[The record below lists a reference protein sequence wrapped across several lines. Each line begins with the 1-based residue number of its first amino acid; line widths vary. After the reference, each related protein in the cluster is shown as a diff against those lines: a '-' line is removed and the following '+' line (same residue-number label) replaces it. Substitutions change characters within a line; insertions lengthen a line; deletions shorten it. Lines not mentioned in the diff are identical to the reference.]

1 MLKDNMHL
9 ENFENQRVLKMH
21 IIFILS
27 TLILREL
34 GLQKYFTLTPKICSH
49 QVVDGVWVV
58 LVVVVVVVQL
68 VSLSVVCSVMETG

>member
-27 TLILREL
+27 TLILRKL
-34 GLQKYFTLTPKICSH
+34 GLQKYFTLTPKKFALTRLWTVYGLCC
-49 QVVDGVWVV
+49 WWW
-58 LVVVVVVVQL
+58 
-68 VSLSVVCSVMETG
+68 